1 MKSYLATAAYALA
14 TTFTNFFR
22 KAVTVEFPDVIRPR
36 AERYRAS
43 FALLHEEDGDEACIG
58 CLQCERICPS
68 EVISIKAGGKRESP
82 ITGKKRG
89 YADDF
94 VLDLNAC
101 IYCELCVQ
109 VCPTDAIV
117 MTREPELPA
126 YGRED
131 LVLTMAKL
139 YANEKSKLRAWG
151 DATRLNAMQTPPKP
165 PKAEPAAAASKRS
178 GATLCSGA
186 APADRASAPAGC
198 RRRALRPPRRQRTH
212 LPAPAPAT
220 GRALRSRL
228 VGASGGAGGS
238 GTGYRGAPSARPAPR
253 RRHRRCERSG
263 RTRRRRR
270 ARPSAPRRP
279 AVRARQ
285 LPRHAAQTAS
295 APARRPP
302 PAARSPSAELDGGGH
317 AVSGSELGFGLL
329 AFLLVGFPAIRV
341 VTSGDLVRAVLWL
354 AATLLG
360 TAVVYALLHAPFL
373 AGVQVLTYVGGV
385 VTLMIFGVMVTRK
398 HDGTTVGH
406 RRHQPRPRARWR
418 PWPSSASSRC
428 AILRTDLSELTARRA
443 AVDPGSRARRCSTAT
458 SSPSRSPRCCC
469 SRPSSAR
476 WCSPGGGTR
485 RPRRPRPRSRRRSR
499 EGSVP

>member
-1 MKSYLATAAYALA
+1 VSSYLASAAHALA

-151 DATRLNAMQTPPKP
+151 DATRLNGMQTPPKP
-165 PKAEPAAAASKRS
+165 PKVAAAAASAAPAAAPTGAGPAAAAGPAGPGASSAPAAGPAPATPAAS
-178 GATLCSGA
+178 GPAPAPVAVATPAVPGVSNAPGA
-186 APADRASAPAGC
+186 APAPAAPAAPAASGPLT
-198 RRRALRPPRRQRTH
+198 APTA
-212 LPAPAPAT
+212 APAPAVAGTPAAAVVPLPARAAEASDET
-220 GRALRSRL
+220 GAAGERGSMPP
-228 VGASGGAGGS
+228 GSGGE
-238 GTGYRGAPSARPAPR
+238 GTS
-253 RRHRRCERSG
+253 
-263 RTRRRRR
+263 
-270 ARPSAPRRP
+270 
-279 AVRARQ
+279 
-285 LPRHAAQTAS
+285 
-295 APARRPP
+295 
-302 PAARSPSAELDGGGH
+302 
-317 AVSGSELGFGLL
+317 
-329 AFLLVGFPAIRV
+329 
-341 VTSGDLVRAVLWL
+341 
-354 AATLLG
+354 
-360 TAVVYALLHAPFL
+360 
-373 AGVQVLTYVGGV
+373 
-385 VTLMIFGVMVTRK
+385 
-398 HDGTTVGH
+398 
-406 RRHQPRPRARWR
+406 
-418 PWPSSASSRC
+418 
-428 AILRTDLSELTARRA
+428 
-443 AVDPGSRARRCSTAT
+443 
-458 SSPSRSPRCCC
+458 
-469 SRPSSAR
+469 
-476 WCSPGGGTR
+476 
-485 RPRRPRPRSRRRSR
+485 
-499 EGSVP
+499 